1 MGSLRSGAAELCAE
15 SEAPCIEADVWS
27 LHLGPGA
34 RVLEQAAADAV
45 YTVPCC
51 QKGEV
56 RMWKGV
62 SHSGKRGAAQTGPQP
77 LEALGDHHGVRVLVL
92 EAFLVHGL
100 GMNSNP
106 IPILFQSYSNPIPIL
121 LLGVGRCALSSRD

>member
-62 SHSGKRGAAQTGPQP
+62 SHSGKRGAAQTGPP
-77 LEALGDHHGVRVLVL
+77 STGTSGRTIGERRVRHRAKATAKGATHTSVWWLQ
-92 EAFLVHGL
+92 AGGL
-100 GMNSNP
+100 MWP
-106 IPILFQSYSNPIPIL
+106 DVDLP
-121 LLGVGRCALSSRD
+121 A